1 MANAINVVILQG
13 VSLGDVVM
21 MKAVN
26 LAWSA
31 TINPERNV
39 VIVRDPLRGVSNAQ
53 IEALARNV

>member
-1 MANAINVVILQG
+1 MANAKNVVILQG
-13 VSLGDVVM
+13 ASLGDVIM

-26 LAWSA
+26 HVWSV
-31 TINPERNV
+31 TINPKKNV